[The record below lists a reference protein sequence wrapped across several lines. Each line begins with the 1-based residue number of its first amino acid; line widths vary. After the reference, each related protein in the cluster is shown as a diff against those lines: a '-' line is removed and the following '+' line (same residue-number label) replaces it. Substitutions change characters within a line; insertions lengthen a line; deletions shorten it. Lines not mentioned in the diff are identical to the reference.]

1 MDADQFAKYLDLLD
15 HPKQLELSADEG
27 SLFTVYREHLTRF
40 PYQNV
45 DLYRG
50 GEVADLSLPN
60 LLTSMAE
67 YGGHCYQ
74 QSELLYGALHHL
86 GFQVSR
92 LAGWV
97 LMGGEYQPGQPRNHN
112 VLLVNIGQKFFLCDP
127 GLASASPRY
136 PLSFNMKTSEEIRP
150 CQGDQY
156 KLEVQADHYNFY
168 WRMKGSYFLL
178 YRLERD
184 LETGLPRTSDRET
197 TLRMCQE
204 VFVVPGLL
212 AKCYVDIYVEVYTV
226 PAFIPIRDKYVKIS
240 KQTNDSIYSFLY
252 VDGGYNFKIIKQG
265 KPVEDKT
272 LDCEEFFKL
281 IHQRCGVEFEAT
293 EFVRK

>member
-1 MDADQFAKYLDLLD
+1 MDAGQFAEYLDLID
-15 HPKQLELSADEG
+15 HPKQSELSADEG
-27 SLFTVYREHLTRF
+27 SLYRVYREHLTRF

-45 DLYRG
+45 HLYRG
-50 GEVADLSLPN
+50 GEVADLSLAS

-86 GFQVSR
+86 GFKVSR

-97 LMGGEYQPGQPRNHN
+97 LMGGEYQPGQPLNHN
-112 VLLVNIGQKFFLCDP
+112 ILLVNIGEKFYLCDP
-127 GLASASPRY
+127 GLASASPRF
-136 PLSFNMKTSEEIRP
+136 PLCFNLKITEEISP

-156 KLEVQADHYNFY
+156 KLEVQSDHYNFY
-168 WRMKGSYFLL
+168 WRMKGSYLLL

-184 LETGLPRTSDRET
+184 LESGLPRTSDRET
-197 TLRMCQE
+197 TLRMCE
-204 VFVVPGLL
+204 
-212 AKCYVDIYVEVYTV
+212 EVYTV

-240 KQTNDSIYSFLY
+240 KQTNDSIYSFLF
-252 VDGGYNFKIIKQG
+252 VDGGYNFKVIKKG
-265 KPVEDKT
+265 KPVEDRN

-281 IHQRCGVEFEAT
+281 IHQRCGVQFEAS